1 MVLPN
6 VLILISC
13 DLSTLNDKEWFFNYF
28 LAKHAVVCQSI
39 SKLYIELYVEFSI
52 FSCVCFT
59 ETKFLFFWWGD
70 LKMRDNF
77 QRGGDQHRRKLSKGF
92 YIAAVLVDNVASTI
106 QAQEC
111 SGWRL

>member
-13 DLSTLNDKEWFFNYF
+13 DFSTLNDKEWFFNYF

-59 ETKFLFFWWGD
+59 GDAFDSIYFVRGKLNFCFF
-70 LKMRDNF
+70 
-77 QRGGDQHRRKLSKGF
+77 GGE
-92 YIAAVLVDNVASTI
+92 A
-106 QAQEC
+106 
-111 SGWRL
+111 